1 MVEPELIEVI
11 PNHFVACHHRLDNTC
26 ETEYL
31 AQQESS
37 VS

>member
-11 PNHFVACHHRLDNTC
+11 PNHRRLSPPADNTC